1 MHHLGGSSI
10 RAYKY
15 YRAQG
20 FPRKEPRKESKKNIP
35 LENVSL
41 LELYPRIDLCPEEL
55 QAQYM
60 DLLFASFGN

>member
-1 MHHLGGSSI
+1 MNHLGESSI

-15 YRAQG
+15 YKAQG
-20 FPRKEPRKESKKNIP
+20 FPRKEPRKEPKKNIP
-35 LENVSL
+35 LEDISL
-41 LELYPRIDLCPEEL
+41 LDLYPRVDLCPEEL